1 MKELKDIIFRIF
13 SALFFIFIFFA
24 PFSALALKLP
34 SSKNSVSES
43 FSLFTFLVNL
53 IKGKPFFQNLPLTI
67 LLASLVLLLAG
78 AVFLIISIFLK
89 KISRKICLSVIYI
102 LISLYIAGSISCMV
116 EFANTARWFFKLPLL
131 VYICALTA
139 VAFHVGITA
148 FVINSYRRRSTRMND
163 VIRQTQKSRN
173 SKKKLFISIRTK
185 VLLTIL
191 SAIIVILSA
200 FTFFILRDYHS
211 MITESVSNTGRAQAE
226 QAAAVYD
233 SADGMNEKIAKFF
246 DEQRESNKYSNTPYE
261 RIDII
266 ITNDSNPYYIET
278 VDSSTKLPDYEVF
291 AYTTGNPSKVDE
303 DEKSISSDKALEYVK
318 RYQNGSYRKE
328 PVYDKVK
335 KTCLYIHPV
344 TFSRKAGQRIK
355 GFSIV
360 RYRTE
365 ILMKAY
371 FQTQVFVFTLSAVF
385 LYIVIIITVLLSD
398 FIATP
403 LIYLRANVHESTNQ
417 LSSILSGG
425 GKIGYES
432 LDFNDDIK
440 SNDEIGELSVE
451 IKDLVSLI
459 RGVIPYLSNSTL
471 KYADR
476 EAASKLSVNKE
487 LCFLFTDIRGFTSMC
502 EGRPAKDVVSL
513 LNHYLDLESEIII
526 KNHGDIDKF
535 VGDEVM
541 AFFAGPRKEY
551 NACKAA
557 MEIRAAM
564 REAQN
569 ASLKEG
575 TDYVSMGIG
584 INSGKVIFGS
594 VGSKNRM
601 DFTSIGDTV
610 NLAARLEG
618 VNKAYG
624 SKAIISEAV
633 FEKLNGAFICR
644 ELDYITVKGKTE
656 PVRIYEILQKK
667 DDASVKIYEIRDH
680 FEKGLNA
687 YRRQNWDKAEEAFK
701 QCVDLYNDMPSVIF
715 LDRIRHFRKSPPEK
729 NWDGVFNIKIK

>member
-1 MKELKDIIFRIF
+1 MNNIKALCFRILSALYLGVLFFLPISALPLSLPSDKASIPQTFSVLSFAAGLLKGKEL
-13 SALFFIFIFFA
+13 
-24 PFSALALKLP
+24 
-34 SSKNSVSES
+34 
-43 FSLFTFLVNL
+43 
-53 IKGKPFFQNLPLTI
+53 FQNFPL
-67 LLASLVLLLAG
+67 AVLLLCLLLLPACS
-78 AVFLIISIFLK
+78 VFLIISLFLK
-89 KISRKICLSVIYI
+89 KISRKICLIVIFI
-102 LISLYIAGSISCMV
+102 IISLYLVTSVACMI
-116 EFANTARWFFKLPLL
+116 EFANTIRWFLNLPWPIYLSAAS
-131 VYICALTA
+131 AL
-139 VAFHVGITA
+139 AFHAGITG
-148 FVINSYRRRSTRMND
+148 FVINSYRSRSSAKND
-163 VIRQTQKSRN
+163 LIRQTQKSRN
-173 SKKKLFISIRTK
+173 SKKKLFVSIRTK
-185 VLLTIL
+185 VLVTIL
-191 SAIIVILSA
+191 STIIVILSA

-233 SADGMNEKIAKFF
+233 SADGMNDKISKFF

-266 ITNDSNPYYIET
+266 ITNDSTPYYIENI
-278 VDSSTKLPDYEVF
+278 DSSTKLPDYDVF
-291 AYTTGNPSKVDE
+291 AYTTGNPGKVPE
-303 DEKSISSDKALEYVK
+303 DEKSISSEKALEYVK

-328 PVYDKVK
+328 PVYDKLK

-371 FQTQVFVFTLSAVF
+371 FQTQVFVFTLSAIF

-425 GKIGYES
+425 GKVGYES
-432 LDFNDDIK
+432 LVFNDDIK
-440 SNDEIGELSVE
+440 SRDEIGELSVE

-476 EAASKLSVNKE
+476 EAASKLSVTKE

-564 REAQN
+564 REAQK
-569 ASLKEG
+569 ASLKDG
-575 TDYVSMGIG
+575 SDYVSMGIG
-584 INSGKVIFGS
+584 INSGKVTFGS

-601 DFTSIGDTV
+601 DFTSIGDAV

-667 DDASVKIYEIRDH
+667 EDASLKIYDIRDK
-680 FEKGLNA
+680 FESGLNA
-687 YRRQNWDKAEEAFK
+687 YRRQNWDKAEASFK
-701 QCVDLYNDMPSVIF
+701 ECVSLYNDMPSIIF

>member
-1 MKELKDIIFRIF
+1 MNNIKVLCFRIF
-13 SALFFIFIFFA
+13 SALYLGALFFLPISALPLSLPSDKASIPQIFSVLS
-24 PFSALALKLP
+24 FSAGLL
-34 SSKNSVSES
+34 
-43 FSLFTFLVNL
+43 
-53 IKGKPFFQNLPLTI
+53 KGKELFQNFPLTI
-67 LLASLVLLLAG
+67 LLLCLLLLPACS
-78 AVFLIISIFLK
+78 VFLIISLFLK
-89 KISRKICLSVIYI
+89 KISRKICLIVIFI
-102 LISLYIAGSISCMV
+102 IISLYLVTSVACMI
-116 EFANTARWFFKLPLL
+116 EFANTIRWFLNLPWPIYLSAAS
-131 VYICALTA
+131 AL
-139 VAFHVGITA
+139 AFHAGITG
-148 FVINSYRRRSTRMND
+148 FVINSYHSRSSAKND
-163 VIRQTQKSRN
+163 LIRQTQKSRN
-173 SKKKLFISIRTK
+173 SKKKLFVSIRTK
-185 VLLTIL
+185 VLVTIL
-191 SAIIVILSA
+191 STIIVILSA

-233 SADGMNEKIAKFF
+233 SADGMNDKISKFF

-266 ITNDSNPYYIET
+266 ITNDSTPYYIENI
-278 VDSSTKLPDYEVF
+278 DSSTKLPDYDVF
-291 AYTTGNPSKVDE
+291 AYTTGNPGKVPE
-303 DEKSISSDKALEYVK
+303 DEKSISSEKALEYVK

-371 FQTQVFVFTLSAVF
+371 FQTQVFVFTLSAIF

-425 GKIGYES
+425 GKVGYES
-432 LDFNDDIK
+432 LVFNDDIK
-440 SNDEIGELSVE
+440 SRDEIGELSVE

-476 EAASKLSVNKE
+476 EAASKLSVTKE

-564 REAQN
+564 REAQK
-569 ASLKEG
+569 ASLKDG
-575 TDYVSMGIG
+575 SDYVSMGIG
-584 INSGKVIFGS
+584 INSGKVTFGS

-601 DFTSIGDTV
+601 DFTSIGDAV

-667 DDASVKIYEIRDH
+667 EDASLKIYDIRDK
-680 FEKGLNA
+680 FESGLNA
-687 YRRQNWDKAEEAFK
+687 YRRQNWDKAEASFK
-701 QCVDLYNDMPSVIF
+701 ECVSLYNDMPSVIF

>member
-1 MKELKDIIFRIF
+1 MKDLKDNIFRIF

-24 PFSALALKLP
+24 PISALPLSLP
-34 SSKNSVSES
+34 STKESVSKA
-43 FSLFTFLVNL
+43 FSVFTFLVNL
-53 IKGKPFFQNLPLTI
+53 IKGKALFQNLPLTI
-67 LLASLVLLLAG
+67 LILSLLLLLAL
-78 AVFLIISIFLK
+78 AIFLIVSLFIE
-89 KISRKICLSVIYI
+89 KISRKICLLLCYI
-102 LISLYIAGSISCMV
+102 IISLYLVTQIACMV
-116 EFANTARWFFKLPLL
+116 EFATSARWFFKLSPLI
-131 VYICALTA
+131 YFCAA
-139 VAFHVGITA
+139 SSIAFHVGITS
-148 FVINSYRRRSTRMND
+148 FVINFYRRRSTRMNE
-163 VIRQTQKSRN
+163 VIRQTQKSRDT
-173 SKKKLFISIRTK
+173 KHQLFVSIRTK

-191 SAIIVILSA
+191 STIVVILSA

-233 SADGMNEKIAKFF
+233 SADGMNEKIQKFF

-266 ITNDSNPYYIET
+266 ITNDSNPYYIESI
-278 VDSSTKLPDYEVF
+278 DSSTKLPDYNIF
-291 AYTTGNPSKVDE
+291 AYTTGNPSKVPE
-303 DEKSISSDKALEYVK
+303 DEKAISSDKALEYVK

-328 PVYDKVK
+328 PVYDKVR

-371 FQTQVFVFTLSAVF
+371 FQTQVFVFTLSAIF

-425 GKIGYES
+425 GKVGYES

-440 SNDEIGELSVE
+440 SRDEIGELSVE

-459 RGVIPYLSNSTL
+459 RGVIPYISNSTL

-476 EAASKLSVNKE
+476 EPSAKLSVTKD

-502 EGRPAKDVVSL
+502 EGRQPKEIVSL

-569 ASLKEG
+569 LSLKEG

-584 INSGKVIFGS
+584 INSGKVTFGS

-618 VNKAYG
+618 ANKAYG
-624 SKAIISEAV
+624 SKAIITESV
-633 FEKLNGAFICR
+633 FERLSGAFICR
-644 ELDYITVKGKTE
+644 ELDFITVKGKTE

-667 DDASVKIYEIRDH
+667 DDAAVKIYEIRDL

-687 YRRQNWDKAEEAFK
+687 YRRQNWDSAEAAFK
-701 QCVDLYNDMPSVIF
+701 KCVDLYNDMPSVIF

-729 NWDGVFNIKIK
+729 NWDGVFNLKIK

>member
-1 MKELKDIIFRIF
+1 MKNLKYIIFRIF
-13 SALFFIFIFFA
+13 SAVFFILLIFA
-24 PFSALALKLP
+24 PISALPLNLP
-34 SSKNSVSES
+34 STKESVSET
-43 FSLFTFLVNL
+43 FSVFTFLVNL
-53 IKGKPFFQNLPLTI
+53 IKGKPLFQNLPLTI
-67 LLASLVLLLAG
+67 LITSLLLLIAG
-78 AVFLIISIFLK
+78 SVFLIVSLFIE
-89 KISRKICLSVIYI
+89 KISRKICL
-102 LISLYIAGSISCMV
+102 LICYSLVSLYLVVQIACMI
-116 EFANTARWFFKLPLL
+116 EFATTARWFFKLSPL
-131 VYICALTA
+131 VYLCAA
-139 VAFHVGITA
+139 CAAAFHVGITG
-148 FVINSYRRRSTRMND
+148 FVISSYRRRSTRMNE

-173 SKKKLFISIRTK
+173 SKKQLFISIRTK

-191 SAIIVILSA
+191 STIVVILAA

-233 SADGMNEKIAKFF
+233 SADGMNDKIQKFF

-266 ITNDSNPYYIET
+266 ITDDSTPYYIET
-278 VDSSTKLPDYEVF
+278 VDSSTKLPDYNIF
-291 AYTTGNPSKVDE
+291 AYTTGNPSKVSE
-303 DEKSISSDKALEYVK
+303 DEKTISSEKALEYVK
-318 RYQNGSYRKE
+318 YYQNGSYLKE

-335 KTCLYIHPV
+335 QSCLYIHPV

-371 FQTQVFVFTLSAVF
+371 FQTQVFVFTLSAIF
-385 LYIVIIITVLLSD
+385 LYIVIIITILLSD

-425 GKIGYES
+425 GKVGYES

-440 SNDEIGELSVE
+440 SRDEIGELSVE

-459 RGVIPYLSNSTL
+459 RGVIPYISNSTL
-471 KYADR
+471 KYAER
-476 EAASKLSVNKE
+476 EASAKLSVTKD

-502 EGRPAKDVVSL
+502 EGRQPKDVVSL
-513 LNHYLDLESEIII
+513 LNYYLNLESEIII

-569 ASLKEG
+569 ISLKEG

-584 INSGKVIFGS
+584 INSGKVTFGS

-618 VNKAYG
+618 ANKAYG
-624 SKAIISEAV
+624 SKAIISESV
-633 FEKLNGAFICR
+633 FERLSGAFICR
-644 ELDYITVKGKTE
+644 ELDFITVKGKTE

-667 DDASVKIYEIRDH
+667 DDAAVKIYEIRDL

-687 YRRQNWDKAEEAFK
+687 YRRQNWDTAEAAFK
-701 QCVDLYNDMPSVIF
+701 KCVDLYNDMPSVIF

-729 NWDGVFNIKIK
+729 NWDGVFNLKIK

>member
-1 MKELKDIIFRIF
+1 MNNIKALCFRIF
-13 SALFFIFIFFA
+13 SALYLGALFFLPI
-24 PFSALALKLP
+24 SALPLSLP
-34 SSKNSVSES
+34 SDKASIPQTFSVLS
-43 FSLFTFLVNL
+43 FAAGLL
-53 IKGKPFFQNLPLTI
+53 KGKELFQNFPLTI
-67 LLASLVLLLAG
+67 LLLCLLLLPACS
-78 AVFLIISIFLK
+78 VFLIISLFLK
-89 KISRKICLSVIYI
+89 KISRKICLIVIFI
-102 LISLYIAGSISCMV
+102 IISLYLVTSVACMI
-116 EFANTARWFFKLPLL
+116 EFANTIRWFLKLNPL
-131 VYICALTA
+131 VYLCALSA
-139 VAFHVGITA
+139 LFCHVGITG
-148 FVINSYRRRSTRMND
+148 FVINFYRTRRSRMND
-163 VIRQTQKSRN
+163 LIRQTQKSRN
-173 SKKKLFISIRTK
+173 SKKKLFVSIRTK
-185 VLLTIL
+185 VLVTIL
-191 SAIIVILSA
+191 STIIVILSA

-233 SADGMNEKIAKFF
+233 SADGMNDKISKFF

-266 ITNDSNPYYIET
+266 ITNDSTPYYIENI
-278 VDSSTKLPDYEVF
+278 DSSTKLPDYDVF
-291 AYTTGNPSKVDE
+291 AYTTGNPGKVPE
-303 DEKSISSDKALEYVK
+303 DEKSISSEKALEYVK

-371 FQTQVFVFTLSAVF
+371 FQTQVFVFTLSAIF

-425 GKIGYES
+425 GKVGYES
-432 LDFNDDIK
+432 LAFNDDIK
-440 SNDEIGELSVE
+440 SRDEIGELSVE

-476 EAASKLSVNKE
+476 EAASKLSVTKE

-564 REAQN
+564 REAQK
-569 ASLKEG
+569 ASLKDG
-575 TDYVSMGIG
+575 SDYVSMGIG
-584 INSGKVIFGS
+584 INSGKVTFGS

-601 DFTSIGDTV
+601 DFTSIGDAV

-667 DDASVKIYEIRDH
+667 EDASLKIYDIRDK
-680 FEKGLNA
+680 FESGLNA
-687 YRRQNWDKAEEAFK
+687 YRRQNWDKAEVSFK
-701 QCVDLYNDMPSVIF
+701 ECVSLYNDMPSIIF

>member
-1 MKELKDIIFRIF
+1 MNNIKALCFRIL
-13 SALFFIFIFFA
+13 SALYLGALFFLPI
-24 PFSALALKLP
+24 SALPLSLP
-34 SSKNSVSES
+34 SDKASIPQTFSVLS
-43 FSLFTFLVNL
+43 FAAGLL
-53 IKGKPFFQNLPLTI
+53 KGKELFQNFPLTI
-67 LLASLVLLLAG
+67 LLLCLLLLPACS
-78 AVFLIISIFLK
+78 VFLIISLFLK
-89 KISRKICLSVIYI
+89 KISRKICLIVIFI
-102 LISLYIAGSISCMV
+102 IISLYLVTSVAFMI
-116 EFANTARWFFKLPLL
+116 EFANTIRWFLNLPWPIYLSAAS
-131 VYICALTA
+131 AL
-139 VAFHVGITA
+139 AFHAGITG
-148 FVINSYRRRSTRMND
+148 FVINSYRSRSSAKND
-163 VIRQTQKSRN
+163 LIRQTQKSRN
-173 SKKKLFISIRTK
+173 SKKKLFVSIRTK
-185 VLLTIL
+185 VLVTIL
-191 SAIIVILSA
+191 STIIVILSA

-233 SADGMNEKIAKFF
+233 SADGMNDKISKFF

-266 ITNDSNPYYIET
+266 ITNDSTPYYIENI
-278 VDSSTKLPDYEVF
+278 DSSVKLPDYDVF
-291 AYTTGNPSKVDE
+291 AYTTGNPGKVPE
-303 DEKSISSDKALEYVK
+303 DEKSISSEKALEYVK

-371 FQTQVFVFTLSAVF
+371 FQTQVFVFTLSAIF

-417 LSSILSGG
+417 LSSILTGG
-425 GKIGYES
+425 GKVGYES
-432 LDFNDDIK
+432 LVFNDDIK
-440 SNDEIGELSVE
+440 SRDEIGELSVE

-476 EAASKLSVNKE
+476 EAASKLSVTKE

-564 REAQN
+564 REAQK
-569 ASLKEG
+569 ASLKDG
-575 TDYVSMGIG
+575 SDYVSMGIG
-584 INSGKVIFGS
+584 INSGKVTFGS

-601 DFTSIGDTV
+601 DFTSIGDAV

-667 DDASVKIYEIRDH
+667 EDASLKIYDIRDK
-680 FEKGLNA
+680 FESGLNA
-687 YRRQNWDKAEEAFK
+687 YRRQNWDRAEASFK
-701 QCVDLYNDMPSVIF
+701 ECVSLYNDMPSIIF